1 MSTLINNLLKHFHGY
16 LSLEKGLSHNSI
28 NSYLSDLKDF
38 SEFLQQN
45 SINDFRKV
53 DRHLIIGYML
63 NCKSR
68 EFESSTI
75 ARRLVS
81 IKMLFKYLLQ
91 DGVID
96 LDITEIMDS
105 PKLWRVLPDFLSN
118 NEVNALMSVWRTS
131 KHDPLNF
138 RNRVIL
144 EVIYSCGL
152 RVSELINLKCAEIF
166 RYDELIKVVGK
177 GNKERMIPIGKIAL
191 RLMRRYIKD
200 VRPLLMKEQ
209 QHDYI
214 FVSKN
219 GNKLSRERVWGIIKK
234 AALLA
239 GINKNIS
246 PHTLRHSF
254 ASHLLDNGADLR
266 IIQEMLGHANI
277 ATTQIYTHVDKQK
290 LLKIHKNFHPRS

>member
-1 MSTLINNLLKHFHGY
+1 MSTIINNLLKNFHGY
-16 LSLEKGLSHNSI
+16 LSLEKGLSTNSI
-28 NSYLSDLKDF
+28 QSYLSDLNDF
-38 SEFLQQN
+38 TAFMAEC
-45 SINDFRKV
+45 SINDFKYVERQT
-53 DRHLIIGYML
+53 IINYML

-81 IKMLFKYLLQ
+81 IKMFFKFLLQ
-91 DGVID
+91 DGVLD
-96 LDITEIMDS
+96 SDITEVMDS
-105 PKLWRVLPDFLSN
+105 PKLWRVLPDFLAP
-118 NEVNALMSVWRTS
+118 NEVNALMNVWKTS

-166 RYDELIKVVGK
+166 RYNELIKVVGK

-191 RLMRRYIKD
+191 RLMRRYISD
-200 VRPLLMKEQ
+200 VRPLLINEQ

-214 FVSKN
+214 FISKN
-219 GNKLSRERVWGIIKK
+219 GRKLDRERIWGIIKQ
-234 AALLA
+234 AAVEA
-239 GINKNIS
+239 GIKKNIS

-277 ATTQIYTHVDKQK
+277 ATTQIYTHVDKNK

>member
-16 LSLEKGLSHNSI
+16 LSLEKGLSQNSI

-38 SEFLQQN
+38 SEFIQESGL
-45 SINDFRKV
+45 NDFRNV
-53 DRHLIIGYML
+53 NRQIIINYML
-63 NCKSR
+63 DCKGR

-81 IKMLFKYLLQ
+81 IKMFFKYLLQ

-96 LDITEIMDS
+96 VDITEVMDS

-118 NEVNALMSVWRTS
+118 HEIDALMNVWRAS
-131 KHDPLNF
+131 KHDPLDF

-152 RVSELINLKCAEIF
+152 RVSELTNLKCAEIF

-191 RLMRRYIKD
+191 RLMRRYISD
-200 VRPLLMKEQ
+200 VRPILMKEQ

-219 GNKLSRERVWGIIKK
+219 GNKLSRERIWGIIKK
-234 AALLA
+234 ATLLA

>member
-16 LSLEKGLSHNSI
+16 LALEKGLSHNSI
-28 NSYLSDLKDF
+28 NSYLSDLRDF
-38 SEFLQQN
+38 SEFIQQN
-45 SINDFRKV
+45 GVDDFRNV
-53 DRHLIIGYML
+53 DRQLIINYML
-63 NCKSR
+63 DCKSR
-68 EFESSTI
+68 ELESSTI

-81 IKMLFKYLLQ
+81 IKMFFKYLLQ
-91 DGVID
+91 DGVLDI
-96 LDITEIMDS
+96 DITEVMDS

-118 NEVNALMSVWRTS
+118 MEINAIMNVWQSS
-131 KHDPLNF
+131 KYDPLNF

-152 RVSELINLKCAEIF
+152 RVSELTNLKCAEIF
-166 RYDELIKVVGK
+166 RYDELIKVFGK
-177 GNKERMIPIGKIAL
+177 GGKERMIPIGKIAL
-191 RLMRRYIKD
+191 RLMRRYITD
-200 VRPLLMKEQ
+200 VRPMLIKEQ

-219 GNKLSRERVWGIIKK
+219 GNKLSRERIWGIIKK